1 MNAALR
7 APATVVA
14 KVAKVPLR
22 VVMGAPLIKDPAT
35 ARRLLQN
42 LEAFRSISKQPA
54 AIRALA
60 KAEATDPQERLKYCL
75 NQYSAFRHSSSLSA
89 LNLFYSDTFRLS
101 LYMFMRR
108 ILRVLIPFFLK

>member
-22 VVMGAPLIKDPAT
+22 VVLGAPLIKDPAR
-35 ARRLLQN
+35 ARRLVAS
-42 LEAFRSISKQPA
+42 LEAIKGIGKKPS

-60 KAEATDPQERLKYCL
+60 KAEASNPDEGLKYVV
-75 NQYSAFRHSSSLSA
+75 NQYSAFRSSTSQ
-89 LNLFYSDTFRLS
+89 NYYS
-101 LYMFMRR
+101 
-108 ILRVLIPFFLK
+108 I